1 MNDLERELRKEMR
14 GDVRF
19 DPGSRLLYSTDASM
33 YQVEPVGVVIPRDAA
48 DVQAAVE
55 VAGKLGVA
63 ILPRGGGTSLTG
75 QTVNH
80 ALVLDFSRYMDRVLE
95 VNIEELWAR
104 VQPGLVQDN
113 LNHHVR
119 PLGLLFGPDT
129 STSNRATLGGMLG
142 NNSGGSHSIAYG
154 LTVEHVIELTTLL
167 ADGSRVVFGE
177 ITPDEFVGKCRAPGL
192 EGQIYREI
200 ARIRETYGDE
210 IQARYPAHWRRVS
223 GYNLNELVSFVAG
236 SVRPAWTEGGL
247 RQARPGSDTL
257 GQPAQAR
264 PGSDMPGQPAGVR
277 SGSDSRLN
285 VARLIVGSEGT
296 LLTVIEAKVRL
307 VRRPKRTVLDVIHY
321 RDIQEAL
328 ESSQAI
334 LETGPYAVELTD
346 KMILDLAR
354 GNIEQSKRMSFVQGD
369 PAAIMIVEY
378 AAETDAE
385 VRAKVEALE
394 ARRQRERFGYA
405 SHVAHDPAQVQ
416 SIWSLRKAGLGLLL
430 GMKGDKKPIAFVEDT
445 AVEPRHLPEFVA
457 RFREIF
463 AKHDT
468 VGAYYG
474 HCSVGCLHIRPVIDL
489 KTPRGLEQVR
499 AIADEIT
506 DLVVKFRGTLSSEHG
521 DGRAR
526 SPFLERMYGPKIM
539 QAFRELKRAFD
550 PDNRMNPG
558 NIVAP
563 AGVTDHLRYGTQY
576 TTWEPTTLLDFSEQG
591 GFAASVEMCNG
602 VGACRKTLEGTMCP
616 SYMATKDE
624 EHSTRGRANA
634 LRAVL
639 SGRLP
644 PSEFTG
650 RRLYQVM
657 DLCLECKGCKAECP
671 ANVDMAKLKYEF
683 LHHYYQANGLPLRNR
698 LFGRVARMNRLASRV
713 PTLFNWI
720 SGLAPS
726 RWALERIAGI
736 DRRRPLPSLA
746 AQPFTDWFRHHISP
760 AAAPRGEV
768 VLFNDTFTTYNV
780 PEIARAAVE
789 VLEAGGY
796 RVVLVDRKCCGRPL
810 ISKGMLVEAREHAA
824 WNVRH
829 LAPYARRDVAIVGLE
844 PSCLLTLRDETVD
857 LVRTDDARA
866 VARQSFLFEE
876 FLLRERARGLT
887 LTFGAAGRKALLHG
901 HCHQK
906 ALVGTAPTVGALR
919 WAGFEVEEVDSGC
932 CGMAGSFGFEREHY
946 DISIALGNRRLAPA
960 VKAALA
966 ETEIVAPGI
975 SCRQQIQHLAGR
987 RAKHPAEVL
996 REALSR

>member
-1 MNDLERELRKEMR
+1 MAAVNDLERELGKAIR
-14 GDVRF
+14 GNVRF
-19 DPGSRLLYSTDASM
+19 DAASRLLYSTDASM
-33 YQVEPVGVVIPRDAA
+33 YQMEPVGIVIPRDAD
-48 DVQAAVE
+48 DVRAAVE
-55 VAGKLGVA
+55 IAAKHKIA

-75 QTVNH
+75 QTVNY
-80 ALVLDFSRYMDRVLE
+80 ALVLDFSRYMDKVLE
-95 VNIEELWAR
+95 VNAEELWVR

-119 PLGLLFGPDT
+119 PLGLGFGPDT

-154 LTVEHVIELTTLL
+154 LTVEHVIELTTVL
-167 ADGSRVVFGE
+167 ADGSRAVFGE
-177 ITPDEFVGKCRAPGL
+177 VTPAEFEAKCRQPGL
-192 EGQIYREI
+192 EGQIYREV
-200 ARIRETYGDE
+200 ARVRDEYGDE
-210 IQARYPAHWRRVS
+210 IKARYPAHWRRVS
-223 GYNLNELVSFVAG
+223 GYNLNELV
-236 SVRPAWTEGGL
+236 PAIGRRHVTNGK
-247 RQARPGSDTL
+247 P
-257 GQPAQAR
+257 
-264 PGSDMPGQPAGVR
+264 
-277 SGSDSRLN
+277 LN
-285 VARLIVGSEGT
+285 MARLIVGSEGT
-296 LLTVIEAKVRL
+296 FLTVVEAKMRL
-307 VRRPKRTVLDVIHY
+307 IRRPKKTAVEVIHY
-321 RDIQEAL
+321 REIQEAL
-328 ESSQAI
+328 ESSSSL

-354 GNIEQSKRMSFVQGD
+354 NNIEQSQRMGFVQGD
-369 PAAIMIVEY
+369 PGAIMIVEY
-378 AAETDAE
+378 AGETDAE
-385 VRAKVEALE
+385 VRAKIDALD
-394 ARRQRERFGYA
+394 ARRQRERFGYTA
-405 SHVAHDPAQVQ
+405 HVAYDNAEQQ
-416 SIWSLRKAGLGLLL
+416 SIWKLRKAGLGLLL

-445 AVEPRHLPEFVA
+445 AVAPQHLAEFVS

-468 VGAYYG
+468 EGAYYG

-489 KTPRGLEQVR
+489 KTPRGLEQVK

-506 DLVVKFRGTLSSEHG
+506 DLVVSFNGTISSEHG

-526 SPFLERMYGPKIM
+526 SPFLERMYGPRIM

-563 AGVTDHLRYGTQY
+563 AGVTEHLRYGTQY
-576 TTWEPTTLLDFSEQG
+576 TTWEPKTLLDFSEQG
-591 GFAASVEMCNG
+591 GFAASIEMCNG

-639 SGRLP
+639 SGRMP
-644 PSEFTG
+644 RQEFTG
-650 RRLYQVM
+650 KRLYEVM

-671 ANVDMAKLKYEF
+671 SNVDMAKLKYEF

-698 LFGRVARMNRLASRV
+698 LFGRIARMNHLGSRLPA
-713 PTLFNWI
+713 LFNWL
-720 SGLAPS
+720 SSLPPS

-736 DRRRPLPSLA
+736 DRRRPLPALA
-746 AQPFTDWFRHHISP
+746 SETFTDWFRHRTPP

-780 PEIARAAVE
+780 PEIARAAVG
-789 VLEAGGY
+789 VLEAAGY
-796 RVVLVDRKCCGRPL
+796 RVVLVDKKCCGRPL
-810 ISKGMLVEAREHAA
+810 ISKGMLAEAREHAA
-824 WNVRH
+824 WNVER
-829 LAPYARRDVAIVGLE
+829 LAPYARRGVPIVGLE

-857 LVRTDDARA
+857 LLRTDDARA
-866 VARQSFLFEE
+866 VAKQSFLFEE
-876 FLLRERARGLT
+876 LLMRERGRGLS
-887 LTFGAAGRKALLHG
+887 LSFGAKGKKALLHG

-906 ALVGTAPTVGALR
+906 ALVGTAPTVAALR
-919 WAGFEVEEVDSGC
+919 WAGFEVEEIDSGC

-946 DISIALGNRRLAPA
+946 DISVSLGNRRLAPA
-960 VKAALA
+960 VKAAA
-966 ETEIVAPGI
+966 KETEIVAPGI

-996 REALSR
+996 HESLSR

>member
-1 MNDLERELRKEMR
+1 MSEVNDLERELGKAIR

-19 DPGSRLLYSTDASM
+19 DAGSRLLYSTDASM
-33 YQVEPVGVVIPRDAA
+33 YQMEPVGVVIPRDGDDVRAA
-48 DVQAAVE
+48 IEIAA
-55 VAGKLGVA
+55 KHKVA

-95 VNIEELWAR
+95 VNAEELWAR

-119 PLGLLFGPDT
+119 PLGLGFGPDT

-154 LTVEHVIELTTLL
+154 LTVEHVIELTTVL
-167 ADGSRVVFGE
+167 ADGSRAVFGE
-177 ITPDEFVGKCRAPGL
+177 VTPDEFAAKCRVPGL
-192 EGQIYREI
+192 EGQIYREV
-200 ARIRETYGDE
+200 ARIREIYADE
-210 IQARYPAHWRRVS
+210 IQSRYPAHWRRVS
-223 GYNLNELVSFVAG
+223 GYNLNELV
-236 SVRPAWTEGGL
+236 PAIGRRGGTNGK
-247 RQARPGSDTL
+247 PFN
-257 GQPAQAR
+257 
-264 PGSDMPGQPAGVR
+264 M
-277 SGSDSRLN
+277 
-285 VARLIVGSEGT
+285 ARLIVGSEGT
-296 LLTVIEAKVRL
+296 FVTVLEAKMRL
-307 VRRPKRTVLDVIHY
+307 IRRPKRTAVEVIHY

-328 ESSQAI
+328 ESSSSI

-354 GNIEQSKRMSFVQGD
+354 NNIEQSQRMGFVQGD

-378 AAETDAE
+378 AGETDAE
-385 VRAKVEALE
+385 VRAKVETLD

-405 SHVAHDPAQVQ
+405 AHVAHDSAEQA
-416 SIWSLRKAGLGLLL
+416 SIWKLRKAGLGLLL

-445 AVEPRHLPEFVA
+445 AVAPQHLAEFVS

-499 AIADEIT
+499 AIAGEIT
-506 DLVVKFRGTLSSEHG
+506 DLVVRFNGTISSEHG

-526 SPFLERMYGPKIM
+526 SPYLERMYGPRIM

-563 AGVTDHLRYGTQY
+563 ASVTDHLRYGTQY
-576 TTWEPTTLLDFSEQG
+576 TTWEPKTLLDFSEQG
-591 GFAASVEMCNG
+591 GFAASIEMCNG

-616 SYMATKDE
+616 SYMATKEE

-644 PSEFTG
+644 AKEFTG
-650 RRLYQVM
+650 QRLYEVM

-671 ANVDMAKLKYEF
+671 SNVDMAKLKYEF
-683 LHHYYQANGLPLRNR
+683 LHHYYRANGLPLRNR
-698 LFGRVARMNRLASRV
+698 LFGRISRMNAVGSRV
-713 PTLFNWI
+713 PALVNWL
-720 SGLAPS
+720 SNLAPS

-746 AQPFTDWFRHHISP
+746 AQTFTDWFGHRTP
-760 AAAPRGEV
+760 PTAAPRGEV

-780 PEIARAAVE
+780 PEIARAAVG
-789 VLEAGGY
+789 VLEAAGY
-796 RVVLVDRKCCGRPL
+796 RVVLVDKKCCGRPL
-810 ISKGMLVEAREHAA
+810 ISKGMLAEARDHAA
-824 WNVRH
+824 WNVER
-829 LAPYARRDVAIVGLE
+829 LAPYARRGVPIVGLE

-866 VARQSFLFEE
+866 VAKESFLFEE
-876 FLLRERARGLT
+876 FLVRERGRGLA
-887 LTFGAAGRKALLHG
+887 LSFGAKGRKALLHG

-906 ALVGTAPTVGALR
+906 ALVGTAPTVAALR
-919 WAGFEVEEVDSGC
+919 WAGFEVEEIDSGC

-960 VKAALA
+960 VKAAAA

-996 REALSR
+996 HESLSR

>member
-1 MNDLERELRKEMR
+1 MSGVNDLEHELRTAIR

-19 DPGSRLLYSTDASM
+19 DAGSRLLYSTDASM
-33 YQVEPVGVVIPRDAA
+33 YQMEPVGVVIPRDAD
-48 DVQAAVE
+48 DVRAAIE
-55 VAGKLGVA
+55 LAGRHHVAV
-63 ILPRGGGTSLTG
+63 LPRGGGTSLTG
-75 QTVNH
+75 QTVNN
-80 ALVLDFSRYMDRVLE
+80 ALVLDFSRHLDRVLE
-95 VNIEELWAR
+95 VNTEELWAR

-177 ITPDEFVGKCRAPGL
+177 VTPGEFAAKCRAPGL

-200 ARIRETYGDE
+200 ARIRETYAAE

-223 GYNLNELVSFVAG
+223 GYNLNELVGAG
-236 SVRPAWTEGGL
+236 SARPGRTEGGL
-247 RQARPGSDTL
+247 IQARPGSAT
-257 GQPAQAR
+257 
-264 PGSDMPGQPAGVR
+264 
-277 SGSDSRLN
+277 LN

-296 LLTVIEAKVRL
+296 LVTVLEAKVRL
-307 VRRPKRTVLDVIHY
+307 VRRPKATALEVIHY

-328 ESSQAI
+328 ESSQSI

-354 GNIEQSKRMSFVQGD
+354 NNIEQSQRMAFVQGD

-378 AAETDAE
+378 AGDTDAE
-385 VRAKVEALE
+385 VRAKVETLE

-405 SHVAHDPAQVQ
+405 AHAAHDAGEQQ
-416 SIWSLRKAGLGLLL
+416 SIWKLRKAGLGLLL

-445 AVEPRHLPEFVA
+445 AVEPRHLAEFVT

-499 AIADEIT
+499 TIADEIA
-506 DLVVKFRGTLSSEHG
+506 DLVVRFGGTLSSEHG

-526 SPFLERMYGPKIM
+526 SPFLERMYGPRIM

-563 AGVTDHLRYGTQY
+563 AGLTDHLRYGTQY

-644 PSEFTG
+644 PAEFTG
-650 RRLYQVM
+650 RRLYEVM

-698 LFGRVARMNRLASRV
+698 LFGRIARMNRLGSRMPALV
-713 PTLFNWI
+713 NWV

-726 RWALERIAGI
+726 RWALEKLAGI

-746 AQPFTDWFRHHISP
+746 AQTFTDWFARRVPP

-780 PEIARAAVE
+780 PEIAQAAVE
-789 VLEAGGY
+789 VLEAAGY
-796 RVVLVDRKCCGRPL
+796 RVVLVDRECCGRPL
-810 ISKGMLVEAREHAA
+810 ISKGMLAEAREHAA
-824 WNVRH
+824 WNVAR
-829 LAPYARRDVAIVGLE
+829 LAPYARRGVSIVGLE

-876 FLLRERARGLT
+876 FLLRERARGLV
-887 LTFGAAGRKALLHG
+887 LAFGGNGRKALLHG

-919 WAGFEVEEVDSGC
+919 WAGFAVEEVDSGC

-946 DISIALGNRRLAPA
+946 DISVALGNRRLAPA
-960 VKAALA
+960 AAPL

>member
-1 MNDLERELRKEMR
+1 MSEVNDLERELGKAIR

-19 DPGSRLLYSTDASM
+19 DAGSRLLYSTDASM
-33 YQVEPVGVVIPRDAA
+33 YQMEPVGVVIPRDGDDVRAA
-48 DVQAAVE
+48 IEIAANH
-55 VAGKLGVA
+55 KVA

-95 VNIEELWAR
+95 VNAEELWAR

-119 PLGLLFGPDT
+119 PLGLGFGPDT

-154 LTVEHVIELTTLL
+154 LTVEHVIELTTVL
-167 ADGSRVVFGE
+167 ADGSRAVFGE
-177 ITPDEFVGKCRAPGL
+177 VTPDEFAAKCRVPGL
-192 EGQIYREI
+192 EGQIYREV
-200 ARIRETYGDE
+200 ARIREIYADE
-210 IQARYPAHWRRVS
+210 IQSRYPAHWRRVS
-223 GYNLNELVSFVAG
+223 GYNLNELV
-236 SVRPAWTEGGL
+236 PAIGRRGGTNGK
-247 RQARPGSDTL
+247 PFN
-257 GQPAQAR
+257 
-264 PGSDMPGQPAGVR
+264 M
-277 SGSDSRLN
+277 
-285 VARLIVGSEGT
+285 ARLIVGSEGT
-296 LLTVIEAKVRL
+296 FVTVLEAKMRL
-307 VRRPKRTVLDVIHY
+307 IRRPKRTAVEVIHY

-328 ESSQAI
+328 ESSSSI

-354 GNIEQSKRMSFVQGD
+354 NNIEQSQRMGFVQGD

-378 AAETDAE
+378 AGETDAE
-385 VRAKVEALE
+385 VRAKVETLD

-405 SHVAHDPAQVQ
+405 AHVAHDSAEQA
-416 SIWSLRKAGLGLLL
+416 SIWKLRKAGLGLLL

-445 AVEPRHLPEFVA
+445 AVAPQHLAEFVS

-499 AIADEIT
+499 AIAGEIT
-506 DLVVKFRGTLSSEHG
+506 DLVVRFNGTISSEHG

-526 SPFLERMYGPKIM
+526 SPYLERMYGPRIM

-563 AGVTDHLRYGTQY
+563 ASVTDHLRYGTQY
-576 TTWEPTTLLDFSEQG
+576 TTWEPKTLLDFSEQG
-591 GFAASVEMCNG
+591 GFAASIEMCNG

-644 PSEFTG
+644 AKEFTG
-650 RRLYQVM
+650 QRLYEVM

-671 ANVDMAKLKYEF
+671 SNVDMAKLKYEF
-683 LHHYYQANGLPLRNR
+683 LHHYYRANGLPLRNR
-698 LFGRVARMNRLASRV
+698 LFGRISRMNAVGSRV
-713 PTLFNWI
+713 PALVNWL
-720 SGLAPS
+720 SNLAPS

-746 AQPFTDWFRHHISP
+746 AQTFTDWFGHRTP
-760 AAAPRGEV
+760 PTAAPRGEV

-780 PEIARAAVE
+780 PEIARAAVG
-789 VLEAGGY
+789 VLEAAGY
-796 RVVLVDRKCCGRPL
+796 RVVLVDKKCCGRPL
-810 ISKGMLVEAREHAA
+810 ISKGMLAEARDHAA
-824 WNVRH
+824 WNVER
-829 LAPYARRDVAIVGLE
+829 LAPYARRGVPIVGLE

-866 VARQSFLFEE
+866 VAKESFLFEE
-876 FLLRERARGLT
+876 FLVRERGRGLA
-887 LTFGAAGRKALLHG
+887 LSFGAKGRKALLHG

-906 ALVGTAPTVGALR
+906 ALVGTAPTVAALR
-919 WAGFEVEEVDSGC
+919 WAGFEVEEIDSGC

-960 VKAALA
+960 VKAAAA

-996 REALSR
+996 HESLSR

>member
-1 MNDLERELRKEMR
+1 MSGVNDLERELRR
-14 GDVRF
+14 VIGGDVRF
-19 DPGSRLLYSTDASM
+19 DTGSRLLYSTDASM
-33 YQVEPVGVVIPRDAA
+33 YQMEPVGVVIPRDAD
-48 DVQAAVE
+48 DVRAAIE
-55 VAGKLGVA
+55 TAAKHRVA

-95 VNIEELWAR
+95 VNAEELWVR

-119 PLGLLFGPDT
+119 SLGLGFGPDT

-154 LTVEHVIELTTLL
+154 LTVDHVIELTAIL
-167 ADGSRVVFGE
+167 ADGSRAVFGE
-177 ITPDEFVGKCRAPGL
+177 VTPDQFAAKCRAPGL
-192 EGQIYREI
+192 EGQIHREI
-200 ARIRETYGDE
+200 ARIREAYADE
-210 IQARYPAHWRRVS
+210 IRARYPAHWRRVS
-223 GYNLNELVSFVAG
+223 GYNLNELVVAG
-236 SVRPAWTEGGL
+236 SVSPALAEGGL
-247 RQARPGSDTL
+247 TQTRLGSRTPDLT
-257 GQPAQAR
+257 R
-264 PGSDMPGQPAGVR
+264 TIRRGSPSR
-277 SGSDSRLN
+277 ERLN

-296 LLTVIEAKVRL
+296 FLTVVEAKMRL
-307 VRRPKRTVLDVIHY
+307 VRRPKKTALEVIHY

-328 ESSQAI
+328 ESSQSI

-354 GNIEQSKRMSFVQGD
+354 NNIEQSQRMGFVQGD

-378 AAETDAE
+378 AGETDGE
-385 VRAKVEALE
+385 VRAKIEALD

-405 SHVAHDPAQVQ
+405 AHVAHDVAEQQ
-416 SIWSLRKAGLGLLL
+416 SIWKLRKAGLGLLL
-430 GMKGDKKPIAFVEDT
+430 GLKGDKKPIAFVEDT
-445 AVEPRHLPEFVA
+445 AVEPRHLAEFVA

-506 DLVVKFRGTLSSEHG
+506 DLVVGFGGTISSEHG

-526 SPFLERMYGPKIM
+526 SPFLERMYGPRIM

-576 TTWEPTTLLDFSEQG
+576 TTWEPKTLLDFSEQG
-591 GFAASVEMCNG
+591 GFAASIEMCNG

-639 SGRLP
+639 SGRMP
-644 PSEFTG
+644 APEFTG
-650 RRLYQVM
+650 RRLYEVM

-671 ANVDMAKLKYEF
+671 SNVDMAKLKYEF
-683 LHHYYQANGLPLRNR
+683 LYHYYQANGLPLRNR
-698 LFGRVARMNRLASRV
+698 MFGRVARMNRLASRL
-713 PTLFNWI
+713 PGLFNWI

-726 RWALERIAGI
+726 RWALEKLAGI
-736 DRRRPLPSLA
+736 DRRRPLPALA
-746 AQPFTDWFRHHISP
+746 AQTFTDWFARHAPP

-780 PEIARAAVE
+780 PDIARAAVE

-796 RVVLVDRKCCGRPL
+796 RVVLVDRTCCGRPL
-810 ISKGMLVEAREHAA
+810 ISKGMLAEAREHAA
-824 WNVRH
+824 WNVAR
-829 LAPYARRDVAIVGLE
+829 LAPYARRGVAIIGLE

-857 LVRTDDARA
+857 LLRTDDARA
-866 VARQSFLFEE
+866 VARQSLLFEE
-876 FLLRERARGLT
+876 FLLRERTRGLT
-887 LTFGAAGRKALLHG
+887 LGFAAGTRKALLHG

-906 ALVGTAPTVGALR
+906 ALVGTAPTVGVLR

-946 DISIALGNRRLAPA
+946 DISVALGNRRLAPA
-960 VKAALA
+960 VKAALP